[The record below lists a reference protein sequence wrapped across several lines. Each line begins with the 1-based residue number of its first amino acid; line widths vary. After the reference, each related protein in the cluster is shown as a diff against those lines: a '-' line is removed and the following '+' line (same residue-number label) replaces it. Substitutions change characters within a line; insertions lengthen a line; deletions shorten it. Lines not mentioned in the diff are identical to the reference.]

1 MTLNDAKSFVRWL
14 LNMLFA
20 FFFVVW
26 VLGQT
31 PLARDDTDPGQW
43 GSRSGMALKTDSL
56 TGCQYLVSAGGITP
70 RLKADGRHMGCRA
83 G

>member
-1 MTLNDAKSFVRWL
+1 MTLNDAKNFVLWL
-14 LNMLFA
+14 LGILFA
-20 FFFVVW
+20 FSFVVW
-26 VLGQT
+26 LLGKT

-43 GSRSGMALKTDSL
+43 GSRSGMTLKTDSL

-70 RLKADGRHMGCRA
+70 RLTADGRHMGCRA